1 MVFRKVK
8 ETKKTR
14 RVKEKVSTKEKAI
27 SQKRESNDKVS
38 MKDALLD
45 IQEGTGQKLKGERK
59 RTDIR
64 DYWWNYPKLF
74 WKGFKNSIPFSY
86 AILFLAVGFLLAS
99 FLQSDVVARIIDDSQ
114 VDDTFVEG
122 SVGAISTFNPL
133 FMSVNYVDKAV
144 QELVFDKLVY
154 IDKDGQP
161 LPGVASEWEFVEEDM
176 AYEFTI
182 KDNLYWQDG
191 EKVTVDDIVF
201 TFLTAKT
208 LAEDY
213 GFDSVGISLIGVDVE
228 KVNDEKVRF
237 TLPEPNPTF
246 FEAVSQFIV
255 PKHRLEEERLE
266 ELPFNMFARY
276 PIGSGR
282 YKVTR
287 TEQNSVYLQDNEY
300 DAIDPAI
307 NKIVLRVFPDQE
319 TLEMSFRIGALDA
332 IGAWDKDLLSFT
344 EEYSSLQEFKQVED
358 YRTKLIFFNTRKE
371 TLEGRDIRIGLSYII
386 DRERLIEDSN
396 IGGVVRKGPFAESS
410 WAFNKD
416 IEYYSYNPQKAAEYF
431 KNLGYTKSEEGGFF
445 EAENGEILSFTLS
458 YFDSVTNE
466 RLVSTLKEL
475 LKEEGIV
482 LKSEKLTYNQIT
494 QEIIATRDF
503 ELLLYEVETTIDPDQ
518 YNLWHSLKSSYP
530 DLNISGYAYERV
542 DILLEDAR
550 KTLDR
555 KSRKEKYD
563 LFQKYLIADAPVVF
577 LYNPQFSYYVKE
589 KVKGIDFSDVNYSYQ
604 RFNNIQEWVLE

>member
-1 MVFRKVK
+1 VK
-8 ETKKTR
+8 EKKKKKENKEV
-14 RVKEKVSTKEKAI
+14 RVKEVSI
-27 SQKRESNDKVS
+27 SHKKKNSDKVS
-38 MKDALLD
+38 MKEALLG
-45 IQEGTGQKLKGERK
+45 IQEGSGQKLKEEK
-59 RTDIR
+59 KKVDIR
-64 DYWWNYPKLF
+64 DYWWNYPKFL
-74 WKGFKNSIPFSY
+74 WRGFKNSIPFSY
-86 AILFLAVGFLLAS
+86 TILFLIVGFLIAS
-99 FLQSDVVARIIDDSQ
+99 FLQSDAVARIMDDSK
-114 VDDTFVEG
+114 VNDTFVEG

-133 FMSVNYVDKAV
+133 FMSVNYVDKTV

-154 IDKDGQP
+154 IDDEGQP
-161 LPGVASEWEFVEEDM
+161 LPGVASEWEFVEDDM

-182 KDNLYWQDG
+182 KENLYWQDG
-191 EKVTVDDIVF
+191 EEVTVDDIVF
-201 TFLTAKT
+201 TFSIAKT

-228 KVNDEKVRF
+228 KVDDETVRF

-276 PIGSGR
+276 PVGSGR

-300 DAIDPAI
+300 DSIDPSI
-307 NKIVLRVFPDQE
+307 NNIVLRVFPDQE

-344 EEYSSLQEFKQVED
+344 EEYSNLQEFKQVED

-371 TLEGRDIRIGLSYII
+371 TLEGKDIRIGLSYII
-386 DRERLIEDSN
+386 DKERLIEDSN
-396 IGGVVRKGPFAESS
+396 IGGVVRKGPFAETS
-410 WAFNKD
+410 WAFNEE
-416 IEYYSYNPQKAAEYF
+416 IEYYNYNPEKAAEYF

-458 YFDSVTNE
+458 YFDSITNE

-503 ELLLYEVETTIDPDQ
+503 DLLLYEVETTIDPDQ

-550 KTLDR
+550 KTMER
-555 KSRKEKYD
+555 KDRKEKYD
-563 LFQKYLIADAPVVF
+563 LFQKYLIADAPVIF

-589 KVKGIDFSDVNYSYQ
+589 KVKGIDFSNVNYSYQ

>member
-1 MVFRKVK
+1 MPNNSFKVK
-8 ETKKTR
+8 ETEKKI
-14 RVKEKVSTKEKAI
+14 KA
-27 SQKRESNDKVS
+27 EADEKVS
-38 MKDALLD
+38 MKEALLD
-45 IQEGTGQKLKGERK
+45 IQEGSGQKIKEERK
-59 RTDIR
+59 RIDIR
-64 DYWWNYPKLF
+64 DYWWNYPKFL
-74 WKGFKNSIPFSY
+74 WKTFKNSIPFSY
-86 AILFLAVGFLLAS
+86 IFLFLIVGFLLAS
-99 FLQSDVVARIIDDSQ
+99 FLQSDVMARIMDDSR
-114 VDDTFVEG
+114 VDDTFTEG
-122 SVGAISTFNPL
+122 CVGAISTFNPL
-133 FMSVNYVDKAV
+133 FVSANYVDKTV

-161 LPGVASEWEFVEEDM
+161 LPGVASGWKFVEGDM
-176 AYEFTI
+176 AYEFII

-191 EKVTVDDIVF
+191 ERVTVDDVVF

-213 GFDSVGISLIGVDVE
+213 GFDSVGISLVGVGVE
-228 KVNDEKVRF
+228 KVNNETVRF

-255 PKHRLEEERLE
+255 PKHRLEGERLE

-287 TEQNSVYLQDNEY
+287 TEQNAVYLQDNEY
-300 DAIDPAI
+300 DTVDPAI

-319 TLEMSFRIGALDA
+319 TLETSFRIGALDA
-332 IGAWDKDLLSFT
+332 IGAWDNDLLSFT
-344 EEYSSLQEFKQVED
+344 GEYSNLQEFKQVED

-371 TLEGRDIRIGLSYII
+371 TLKEKDIRIGLSYII
-386 DRERLIEDSN
+386 DKERLMKDSN

-410 WAFNKD
+410 WAFNGD
-416 IEYYSYNPQKAAEYF
+416 IEYYNYNPELAAEYF
-431 KNLGYTKSEEGGFF
+431 GNLGYTRSEDGFF
-445 EAENGEILSFTLS
+445 EADNGEILSFTLS

-475 LKEEGIV
+475 LEEEGII

-503 ELLLYEVETTIDPDQ
+503 DLLLYEVETTIDPDQ

-530 DLNISGYAYERV
+530 DLNISGYSYERV

-555 KSRKEKYD
+555 EDRKEKYD
-563 LFQKYLIADAPVVF
+563 LFQRYLIADAPVIF
-577 LYNPQFSYYVKE
+577 LYNPQFSYYVKNR
-589 KVKGIDFSDVNYSYQ
+589 VKGIDFSNVNYSYQ
-604 RFNNIQEWVLE
+604 RFNNIQNWVLE

>member
-1 MVFRKVK
+1 VEEKKKKMKVK
-8 ETKKTR
+8 ERGRTKDR
-14 RVKEKVSTKEKAI
+14 SI
-27 SQKRESNDKVS
+27 SRKKKNTEKVS
-38 MKDALLD
+38 MKEALSD
-45 IQEGTGQKLKGERK
+45 IQEGYGPKIKKAREK
-59 RTDIR
+59 VDIR
-64 DYWWNYPKLF
+64 DYWWNYPKFL
-74 WKGFKNSIPFSY
+74 WKVFKNSVPFSY
-86 AILFLAVGFLLAS
+86 TLLFLVVGFLLAT
-99 FLQSDVVARIIDDSQ
+99 FLQSDAVARIIDDSEL
-114 VDDTFVEG
+114 DDTFVEG

-154 IDKDGQP
+154 IDDEGKP
-161 LPGVASEWEFVEEDM
+161 LPGVASEWKFVEEDM

-191 EKVTVDDIVF
+191 ERVTVDDIVF

-213 GFDSVGISLIGVDVE
+213 GFDSVGISLVGVDVE
-228 KVNDEKVRF
+228 KVNEEVVRF

-287 TEQNSVYLQDNEY
+287 TEQNAVYLQDNEY
-300 DAIDPAI
+300 DTIDPAI
-307 NKIVLRVFPDQE
+307 NNVVLKVFPDQE

-332 IGAWDKDLLSFT
+332 IGAWDRDLLSFT
-344 EEYSSLQEFKQVED
+344 AEYSNLQEFKQVEG

-371 TLEGRDIRIGLSYII
+371 TLEGKDIRIGLSYII
-386 DRERLIEDSN
+386 DKERLIEDSN

-410 WAFNKD
+410 WAFNGD
-416 IEYYSYNPQKAAEYF
+416 VEYYNYNPEQAAEYF
-431 KNLGYTKSEEGGFF
+431 KNLGYVKSEEGVFF
-445 EAENGEILSFTLS
+445 EAEDGQILSVTLS

-466 RLVSTLKEL
+466 RLVSILKDL

-503 ELLLYEVETTIDPDQ
+503 DLLLYEVETTIDPDQ

-550 KTLDR
+550 KILER
-555 KSRKEKYD
+555 KERKEKYD

-577 LYNPQFSYYVKE
+577 LYNPEFSYYVKE
-589 KVKGIDFSDVNYSYQ
+589 KVKGVDFSNVNYSYQ

>member
-1 MVFRKVK
+1 
-8 ETKKTR
+8 
-14 RVKEKVSTKEKAI
+14 VKEKNKKIEIKERVKTREKSI
-27 SQKRESNDKVS
+27 SKKKKSNGKVS
-38 MKDALLD
+38 MKEALLG
-45 IQEGTGQKLKGERK
+45 IQEESGQKLKEERK
-59 RTDIR
+59 RIDIR
-64 DYWWNYPKLF
+64 DYWWNYPKFL

-86 AILFLAVGFLLAS
+86 TILFLVVGFLIAS
-99 FLQSDVVARIIDDSQ
+99 LLQSDVVARIMDDSK

-133 FMSVNYVDKAV
+133 FMSVNYIDKTV

-154 IDKDGQP
+154 IDGEGQP
-161 LPGVASEWEFVEEDM
+161 LPGVASEWNFVEEDM

-182 KDNLYWQDG
+182 QDNLYWQDG
-191 EKVTVDDIVF
+191 EEVTVDDVVF
-201 TFLTAKT
+201 TFSTAKT

-213 GFDSVGISLIGVDVE
+213 GFDSFGISLVGVDVE
-228 KVNDEKVRF
+228 KVDEETIRF
-237 TLPEPNPTF
+237 ILPEPNPTF

-300 DAIDPAI
+300 DSIDPAI
-307 NKIVLRVFPDQE
+307 KNVVLRVFPDQE

-344 EEYSSLQEFKQVED
+344 GEYSNLQEFKKVEE

-371 TLEGRDIRIGLSYII
+371 TLEGKDIRIGLSYII

-396 IGGVVRKGPFAESS
+396 IGGVVRKGPFTESS
-410 WAFNKD
+410 WAFNED
-416 IEYYSYNPQKAAEYF
+416 IEYYEYNPEQAAAYF
-431 KNLGYTKSEEGGFF
+431 KNIGYTKSEEGGFF

-466 RLVSTLKEL
+466 RLVATLKEL

-503 ELLLYEVETTIDPDQ
+503 DLLLYEVETTIDPDQ

-530 DLNISGYAYERV
+530 DLNISGYTYERV

-550 KTLDR
+550 KILDR
-555 KSRKEKYD
+555 KDRKEKYGM
-563 LFQKYLIADAPVVF
+563 FQRYLIADAPVIF
-577 LYNPQFSYYVKE
+577 LYNPQFSYYVKDR
-589 KVKGIDFSDVNYSYQ
+589 VKGIDFSDVNYSYQ
-604 RFNNIQEWVLE
+604 RFNHIQDWVLE